1 MYSYLTESK
10 SNSYDIFNRLVA
22 RSLFTDKQI
31 SIISN
36 IVSSKPKPEK
46 MSSGAYYRQV
56 RQCKD
61 KVQSLLYSII
71 LLQSIGVIDNQSM
84 QILERI
90 SSQIGVMLSTNTSDV
105 QPDYAIESVI
115 SVIDK
120 MVKKMYKM

>member
-1 MYSYLTESK
+1 LAESK
-10 SNSYDIFNRLVA
+10 SNSYNIINRLIA

-36 IVSSKPKPEK
+36 IVNSRPKPEK

-56 RQCKD
+56 RQCRD

-71 LLQSIGVIDNQSM
+71 LLQSIGVIDKQSV

-90 SSQIGVMLSTNTSDV
+90 SSQVGVMLSTNNSDV
-105 QPDYAIESVI
+105 QPDYQIESVI
-115 SVIDK
+115 SVIDT